1 MRKRKFMGSKKINP
15 PRRKTR
21 EQVRSDYYKQLAT
34 KQVSGTVE
42 ATTIE
47 EPNGTDKI
55 PDIKQGATSP
65 PAQEPAFPSQKLS
78 DTKTILSIIG
88 GIITILIFI
97 ATVVYYFTSLKES
110 LNHTNSNLKEL
121 KETTNERIN
130 RLDERIDK
138 YISKE
143 KSK

>member
-1 MRKRKFMGSKKINP
+1 MGSKKINP

-42 ATTIE
+42 ATTPIE
-47 EPNGTDKI
+47 ELNGTDKI
-55 PDIKQGATSP
+55 PDIKQVATLP
-65 PAQEPAFPSQKLS
+65 LAQEPAFPSPKLS
-78 DTKTILSIIG
+78 DTKAILSIIG
-88 GIITILIFI
+88 GIIAILIFI
-97 ATVVYYFTSLKES
+97 ATVVYYFTSLKEG

-130 RLDERIDK
+130 RIDERIDK

>member
-1 MRKRKFMGSKKINP
+1 MGSKKINP

-21 EQVRSDYYKQLAT
+21 EQIRSDYYKQLAT
-34 KQVSGTVE
+34 KQVSGTLE
-42 ATTIE
+42 ATTPIE
-47 EPNGTDKI
+47 ELNGTDKI
-55 PDIKQGATSP
+55 PDMKQATTLP
-65 PAQEPAFPSQKLS
+65 FPQEPAFPSQKLS
-78 DTKTILSIIG
+78 NTNTILSIIG
-88 GIITILIFI
+88 GIIIILTLI
-97 ATVVYYFTSLKES
+97 ATVVYYFTSLKEG